1 MSIRKKLMAG
11 LGTSILITIIACIVI
26 FGQLSKINNQYKST
40 INRGLP
46 QINSTAK
53 IENLSTKKGLLIRS
67 YLLGNKD
74 ALDTLMQTRKELN
87 DEIEHLGQQLQR
99 PKAKEM
105 LAQVSTEI
113 TNYDQ
118 IADQVIELERNGKS
132 KEANQL
138 TNTEGAAELKKA
150 TDNTRE
156 LADYVK
162 TLFSQTEAQA
172 QATASTAFTTGIVII
187 ILAILLGILITLY
200 MDRIIS
206 RPLSTLNKSV
216 TVIANGD
223 LTEPA
228 IQIHSKDEVGEL
240 ATSFNKMK
248 DSLKEL
254 IGSLAVSSE
263 RLSASAEELSAS
275 TQEVSASSIEVSQ
288 NLDHTV
294 QTAESNTYAA
304 KESALAMD
312 ETAAGVQ
319 KIAESAQNLH
329 SSAGETSDIA
339 NIGQEKITNAEQQMM
354 LIHSSTKNTT
364 NLIQSLSKQSEEI
377 GNILKVITDI
387 TEQTNLL
394 ALNAAIEAA
403 RAGEHGK
410 GFAVVADEV
419 RKLAEESKQSAS
431 QIESLTVDI
440 QHHTKDVERAI
451 LSNLETVE
459 DGVHL
464 IQDAGE
470 SFDHI
475 VQAVDRMKAEI
486 EDVSAITEEISA
498 AAEQVA
504 ASVSEIA
511 SSTTHS
517 TEQMELI
524 SSNLQQVTA
533 TIEEISSVSNELTNE
548 AVEQNELVQK
558 FKI

>member
-11 LGTSILITIIACIVI
+11 FGASILITVIACIVI

-53 IENLSTKKGLLIRS
+53 IENLSTKKGLYIRS
-67 YLLGNKD
+67 YLLGNEE
-74 ALDTLMQTRKELN
+74 ALDSLMQTRKELN
-87 DEIEHLGQQLQR
+87 DEVDHLGKQLER
-99 PKAKEM
+99 PKSKEL

-113 TNYDQ
+113 ENYDL
-118 IADQVIELERNGKS
+118 IADKVIELRKNGHN
-132 KEANQL
+132 EAANRL
-138 TNTEGAAELKKA
+138 SNTEGAAELKLA
-150 TDNTRE
+150 TDKTRE

-162 TLFSQTEAQA
+162 LLFKETKEQA
-172 QATASTAFTTGIVII
+172 QAMATTALTIGII
-187 ILAILLGILITLY
+187 ITIISILLGVLITFY
-200 MDRIIS
+200 MSRTIA
-206 RPLSTLNKSV
+206 RPLVKLNQSV

-223 LTEPA
+223 LTEPE
-228 IQIHSKDEVGEL
+228 IQIRSKDEVGEL
-240 ATSFNKMK
+240 AKSFNTMK
-248 DSLKEL
+248 ESLKGL
-254 IGSLAVSSE
+254 ISSLAVSSE

-275 TQEVSASSIEVSQ
+275 TQEVSATSIEVSQ
-288 NLDHTV
+288 NLENTV
-294 QTAESNTYAA
+294 QTAEMNTYAA

-329 SSAGETSDIA
+329 SSASNTSDIA
-339 NIGQEKITNAEQQMM
+339 NVGQEKITNAEQQMM
-354 LIHSSTKNTT
+354 VIQSSTKNTT
-364 NLIQSLSKQSEEI
+364 NLVQSLSKQSEEI

-419 RKLAEESKQSAS
+419 RKLAEQSKQSAS
-431 QIESLTVDI
+431 QIETLTIDI
-440 QHHTKDVERAI
+440 QHNTKDVEKAI
-451 LSNLETVE
+451 LANLDTVE

-470 SFDHI
+470 SFENI
-475 VQAVDRMKAEI
+475 VQAVDHMKADI

-504 ASVSEIA
+504 ASVTEIA
-511 SSTTHS
+511 ASTTNS

-533 TIEEISSVSNELTNE
+533 TIEEISSVSNELTHA
-548 AVEQNELVQK
+548 AVEQNESVQK
-558 FKI
+558 FRI